1 MNTKLLRQKILDLAI
16 RGKLTDQ
23 RKSDGT
29 VRELLE
35 QISAS
40 CHPEQSSK
48 NAKSKNL
55 TPITPLDK
63 SEAPFEIPDNWEWVH
78 LQDVGELSRGKSK
91 HRPRNDPALYV
102 DGFMPFVQTGDV
114 AGAEKGLICKWHSLY
129 NELGV
134 AQSRIWPRGTICI
147 TIAAN
152 IGDVALLN
160 FDACFPDSVV
170 GFNAYKPIYSNKFFL
185 FYLMLC
191 KEKLDEKSRSTAQ
204 KNINI
209 DILSQIY
216 VPLPPIAEQQRI
228 IEKIEEAFAEIDAV
242 EKNKELLKTHI
253 KQTRQKI
260 LDLAIHGKLVPQDEN
275 DEPASV
281 LLEKILQEKAQSDN
295 KKSPKKKKTADIV
308 TSDNRPYEKVENI
321 PFEIPAQ
328 WCWVNLK
335 SISNILYG
343 YPLNSALFNTEKGKM
358 VVRIRDVQPAYS
370 STYTTENVP
379 KEYILEKGDM
389 LIGMDGN
396 FNVNFWNTDGAILNQ
411 RVCKI
416 KTKQCFY
423 SQKFLFYT
431 IPFFLNKIEKDVS
444 FSTVKHL
451 SDKHLTE
458 MQVPLPSLKE
468 QSRIVSKIEELF
480 SALDQMEIIL

>member
-29 VRELLE
+29 ARELLE

-48 NAKSKNL
+48 SAKSKNL

-204 KNINI
+204 KNI
-209 DILSQIY
+209 
-216 VPLPPIAEQQRI
+216 
-228 IEKIEEAFAEIDAV
+228 F
-242 EKNKELLKTHI
+242 LL
-253 KQTRQKI
+253 
-260 LDLAIHGKLVPQDEN
+260 
-275 DEPASV
+275 
-281 LLEKILQEKAQSDN
+281 
-295 KKSPKKKKTADIV
+295 
-308 TSDNRPYEKVENI
+308 
-321 PFEIPAQ
+321 
-328 WCWVNLK
+328 
-335 SISNILYG
+335 
-343 YPLNSALFNTEKGKM
+343 
-358 VVRIRDVQPAYS
+358 
-370 STYTTENVP
+370 
-379 KEYILEKGDM
+379 
-389 LIGMDGN
+389 
-396 FNVNFWNTDGAILNQ
+396 
-411 RVCKI
+411 
-416 KTKQCFY
+416 
-423 SQKFLFYT
+423 
-431 IPFFLNKIEKDVS
+431 
-444 FSTVKHL
+444 
-451 SDKHLTE
+451 
-458 MQVPLPSLKE
+458 
-468 QSRIVSKIEELF
+468 
-480 SALDQMEIIL
+480 